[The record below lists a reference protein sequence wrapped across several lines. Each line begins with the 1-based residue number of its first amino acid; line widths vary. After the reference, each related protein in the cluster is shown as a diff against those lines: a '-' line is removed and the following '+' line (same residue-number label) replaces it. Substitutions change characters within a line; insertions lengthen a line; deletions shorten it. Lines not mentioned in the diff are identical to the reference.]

1 MKNSKDRSQRIRV
14 VNEILNGHRSF
25 DSGARILDICEQ
37 QMRNIVAKAVR
48 DGIDS
53 VAVDGRKNNRSSR
66 SIPESTREKIVSL
79 YRDKYTDFNFAH
91 FSSMLRDIEHISISD
106 SSVERILKAEGF
118 KVPKTKRRPAAH
130 SRREPRA
137 HAGELGQADASKHDW
152 FQEGIDQS
160 TDKSFYHHLYGIID
174 DATGKVSALWMEK
187 EETSHGYWQLMR
199 LTNDSTGLYQSIYVD
214 RRGTF
219 KVNNA
224 RGTSKDPVAEDFS
237 DSALAETQFS
247 RSMKD
252 LDIDIIFAYSGPAKG
267 RIERLWLTLQDRLVK
282 EFALNGIKDEVA
294 ANAFFPSFL
303 KRFNKEFQR
312 KPSNPESFW
321 KNRIRKDILDME
333 FCLHF
338 NSVISKSGSVSF
350 RGGYL
355 VLPAKDTK
363 GHLLKDYFFSPVEII
378 VKSDDDILLRLPD
391 GKIVKPKILSRRPKQ
406 H

>member
-1 MKNSKDRSQRIRV
+1 MKNSKDRSQRIRIV
-14 VNEILNGHRSF
+14 DEILNGHRSF
-25 DSGARILDICEQ
+25 ASGARILGLCEQ

-53 VAVDGRKNNRSSR
+53 VAVDGRRGNRSSR
-66 SIPESTREKIVSL
+66 SIPESTRERIVSL
-79 YRDKYTDFNFAH
+79 YRDRYTDFNFAH
-91 FSSMLRDIEHISISD
+91 FSSMLRDMEHISISD
-106 SSVERILKAEGF
+106 SSVERILKEAGF
-118 KVPKTKRRPAAH
+118 KVPKAKRRPATH
-130 SRREPRA
+130 FRREPRA

-152 FQEGIDQS
+152 FQEGIDPK
-160 TDKSFYHHLYGIID
+160 TGNPFYHHLYGIID

-187 EETSHGYWQLMR
+187 EETTHGYWQLMR

-224 RGTSKDPVAEDFS
+224 RGASKDPVAEDFS
-237 DSALAETQFS
+237 NAALTETQFS

-282 EFALNGIKDEVA
+282 EFALNGIKDEEA

-312 KPSNPESFW
+312 KPSDSEPFW

-333 FCLHF
+333 FCPHF
-338 NSVISKSGSVSF
+338 NSVISKSGSVAF
-350 RGGYL
+350 RGDYL
-355 VLPAKDTK
+355 VLPAKDSK

-378 VKSDDDILLRLPD
+378 VRSDDDILLRLPD
-391 GKIVKPKILSRRPKQ
+391 GKTVRPKILSRRPKQ

>member
-1 MKNSKDRSQRIRV
+1 
-14 VNEILNGHRSF
+14 
-25 DSGARILDICEQ
+25 
-37 QMRNIVAKAVR
+37 
-48 DGIDS
+48 
-53 VAVDGRKNNRSSR
+53 
-66 SIPESTREKIVSL
+66 
-79 YRDKYTDFNFAH
+79 
-91 FSSMLRDIEHISISD
+91 
-106 SSVERILKAEGF
+106 
-118 KVPKTKRRPAAH
+118 
-130 SRREPRA
+130 
-137 HAGELGQADASKHDW
+137 
-152 FQEGIDQS
+152 
-160 TDKSFYHHLYGIID
+160 
-174 DATGKVSALWMEK
+174 MEK

-321 KNRIRKDILDME
+321 KNRVRKDILDME

-338 NSVISKSGSVSF
+338 NSVISKNGSVSF